1 MGESPEIPVYMG
13 GKTRHIL
20 FPAILAG
27 LTIVLIATV
36 WDITLYGIIFACFGS
51 SAFIVYVNPRSE
63 YASVHNILGAYP
75 LAGFFGYFTIE
86 YVKPC
91 LPPLLTYFC
100 LSPELETKVCY
111 AIAGGCAVGIM
122 ILAMLITG
130 FKHPPAAGAALAFVI
145 PKETVDVGA
154 VFFLIGGG
162 ITLLI
167 LAKIL
172 TLMVKEEYKLEE
184 AIRHAFHPAGK
195 AE

>member
-1 MGESPEIPVYMG
+1 MEDPSEIPAYMRG
-13 GKTRHIL
+13 RVRHIL

-27 LTIVLIATV
+27 LTIFGIATV

-86 YVKPC
+86 YI
-91 LPPLLTYFC
+91 LPYINYLLIYLG
-100 LSPELETKVCY
+100 LSKELDY
-111 AIAGGCAVGIM
+111 AIAGGFAVGIT
-122 ILAMLITG
+122 ILAMLVTG
-130 FKHPPAAGAALAFVI
+130 FKHPPAGGAALAFVI
-145 PKETVDVGA
+145 PKATGSVDVGA

-162 ITLLI
+162 ITLLV

-172 TLMVKEEYKLEE
+172 TFMIKEEYKLEE
-184 AIRHAFHPAGK
+184 AIRHALHPVRK
-195 AE
+195 ER